1 MLSKSFMRKLLAEKM
16 GIGITFLFISG
27 IFLLISLT
35 TLSPDNLDLWWAAK
49 VFFAVG
55 VILFLFDN

>member
-1 MLSKSFMRKLLAEKM
+1 MKKLLAEKM

-27 IFLLISLT
+27 ILLLMSLT
-35 TLSPDNLDLWWAAK
+35 VLSLDNLDLWRAAK
-49 VFFAVG
+49 VFFAIG